1 MPLKNRSYR
10 NVGSNEKKRERT
22 FLRKLCQ
29 FANLLSSGWQLTGGV
44 TTQPNNTRAIV
55 IGGNLILLLFR
66 LDEICV
72 RLCQLLY

>member
-1 MPLKNRSYR
+1 MLNPKRKTTKNIP
-10 NVGSNEKKRERT
+10 KKT
-22 FLRKLCQ
+22 VSICKFVVLW
-29 FANLLSSGWQLTGGV
+29 WQLTGGM